1 MMLLAAGGG
10 EVEDVTTEGA
20 AEMEAT
26 GFEAAYLAAG
36 GHVDDLPRP
45 DAAAAAAT
53 PPRGLEQV
61 ITDPSHAANV

>member
-1 MMLLAAGGG
+1 MVSTVADDIGVAAGGG
-10 EVEDVTTEGA
+10 EIEDVTTEGA
-20 AEMEAT
+20 AEMEGT

-53 PPRGLEQV
+53 TPRG
-61 ITDPSHAANV
+61 A